1 MDRSILRPTRSY
13 GRIPRAGH
21 SRWRVTQTSGLL
33 GQKISL
39 KHRHAKKEN
48 VNSGPGPGSYNLKSS
63 WKTNSIKWNS
73 RSKSRIDKK
82 LKRSKSA
89 DAAVKVANAD
99 DIVKAWK
106 KIHKNERRGGVILS
120 RPKSVPMQPIDN
132 IPGPLKYK
140 PYRAFTARRS
150 PTIRFAGRYQLGSA
164 FENRLGKDSPGPA
177 YKLQST
183 IGKSQNVA
191 SFKGKWR
198 RGGRVGGTPMN
209 VGPNKYRIPSD
220 QKLCKLL
227 SGRFNKRFQMSK
239 TGSTKRSK

>member
-13 GRIPRAGH
+13 GLIPRAGH
-21 SRWRVTQTSGLL
+21 SRWSVTQTSGLL

-39 KHRHAKKEN
+39 KHRHTQKLTD
-48 VNSGPGPGSYNLKSS
+48 NSGPGPGSYNLKSS
-63 WKTNSIKWNS
+63 WKANSIKWNCTKI
-73 RSKSRIDKK
+73 RRKK

-106 KIHKNERRGGVILS
+106 TIHKTERRGGVILG
-120 RPKSVPMQPIDN
+120 RPKSVPMRPIDN

-140 PYRAFTARRS
+140 PYSSFTARRS
-150 PTIRFAGRYQLGSA
+150 PTIRFAGRHLLGSV

-183 IGKSQNVA
+183 IGNIQNVA

-198 RGGRVGGTPMN
+198 TRGCVGGTPMN

-227 SGRFNKRFQMSK
+227 SGRFNKTFQMSR
-239 TGSTKRSK
+239 TGSTKRLK